1 MPRKE
6 AGVDTGFYVLL
17 DRIVSGEDFRR
28 PEYHPAYVVPEES
41 DRVLVR
47 AILHKAEEAGHLD
60 AGRVKLFSD
69 RIKTYA
75 DIAGRMKRLSGASG
89 ARLAAGALS
98 VDEMII
104 DGPLTRQGRR
114 PP

>member
-17 DRIVSGEDFRR
+17 DRNVSGGDFRR

-47 AILHKAEEAGHLD
+47 AILRKAEEAGHLD
-60 AGRVKLFSD
+60 AGREKSFSD

-75 DIAGRMKRLSGASG
+75 EIAGRMKRLSGVSD
-89 ARLAAGALS
+89 ARHQYRALS
-98 VDEMII
+98 IEESAPI
-104 DGPLTRQGRR
+104 
-114 PP
+114 